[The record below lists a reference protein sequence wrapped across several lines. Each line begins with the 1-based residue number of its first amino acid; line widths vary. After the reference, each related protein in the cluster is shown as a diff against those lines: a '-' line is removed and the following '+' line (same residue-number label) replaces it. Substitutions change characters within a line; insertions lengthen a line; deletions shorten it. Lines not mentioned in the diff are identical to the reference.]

1 MELKISLQQ
10 RPELIITPQLR
21 LALKLLQLNRL
32 ELEQYLREELE
43 NNPVLEAQEPEY
55 EIPLESWLKDE
66 EGPRLEE
73 ESWEDLFEEE
83 FSPYPSMAF
92 EEKEPLDWEA
102 RVRKEEGL
110 YEHLLWQ
117 ISLAGFSETERRVAE
132 YLIQN
137 LDDRGFLTLEPG
149 EAARDLGVSLEV
161 VERVRERLK
170 FFDPAGVGSAGVE
183 ECLLAQLAYL
193 GVNNGLAVEIVKNH
207 LREIPKGQEFLARKL
222 GVSEEEVAQALDL
235 IRGLEPFPGRAFGSG
250 TTLYLEPDV
259 VFYREGGRWRARLYE
274 EGFPRLRINARYRRL
289 LADPTVPR
297 KAKLFIR
304 EKLRSAEWLIKSL
317 DQRGKTLLKVAEVL
331 AELQRDFLEKG
342 PAYLRPLTLK
352 EVADRVGVHESTV
365 SRVTHNKYAETPH
378 GLYELKFFFPSGLKG
393 GEGAVSSEA
402 VKEYI
407 KELVAREDPERPYS
421 DQELARVL
429 AEKYKVKIAR
439 RTVAKYRELLGIPP
453 ARARKKNGVRR

>member
-1 MELKISLQQ
+1 MELKIHLQQ

-43 NNPVLEAQEPEY
+43 KNPVLEVQDSDY
-55 EIPLESWLKDE
+55 EIPLEAWMNDGAPSVE
-66 EGPRLEE
+66 EG
-73 ESWEDLFEEE
+73 SWEDLFEEE

-92 EEKEPLDWEA
+92 EEREPLNWEA
-102 RVRKEEGL
+102 QVRKEEGL

-117 ISLAGFSETERRVAE
+117 ISLAGFSEIERRVAE

-137 LDDRGFLTLEPG
+137 LNDRGYLTLEPE
-149 EAARDLGVSLEV
+149 EAARDLGVPLDL
-161 VERVRERLK
+161 VEKVRERLK
-170 FFDPAGVGSAGVE
+170 FFDPVGVGSVRVE

-193 GVNNGLAVEIVKNH
+193 GVADGLPVEIVRNH
-207 LREIPKGQEFLARKL
+207 FQEIPKGQEFLARKL
-222 GVSEEEVAQALDL
+222 GLPEEEVGRALEL
-235 IRGLEPFPGRAFGSG
+235 IRGLEPFPGRAFASG

-259 VFYREGGRWRARLYE
+259 VFYREGERWRARLYE

-297 KAKLFIR
+297 QAKMFIR

-317 DQRGKTLLKVAEVL
+317 DQRGKTLLRVAEVL
-331 AELQRDFLEKG
+331 AELQKDFLEKG
-342 PAYLRPLTLK
+342 PAHLRPLTLK
-352 EVADRVGVHESTV
+352 EVAERVGVHESTV
-365 SRVTHNKYAETPH
+365 SRVTHHKYAETPH

-393 GEGAVSSEA
+393 GEGTVSSEA
-402 VKEYI
+402 VKEYL
-407 KELVAREDPERPYS
+407 KELVAHEDPEHPYS

-439 RTVAKYRELLGIPP
+439 RTVAKYREILGIPP
-453 ARARKKNGVRR
+453 ARARKKMA